1 MNTSLEQSKKLIEV
15 GIDINTADMFYADI
29 LVNDEHKYII
39 HPLES
44 YGFKTFKDTKGR
56 ESAKLKF
63 IPAWSLSAL
72 LDLMPKVISIMVSED
87 AAYRYELEW
96 QFANDN
102 SIRYV
107 GSDRKCLIDIYSDHD
122 DDKWKDL
129 IDTAFEMV
137 CWLKENGKI

>member
-1 MNTSLEQSKKLIEV
+1 MNKICTTIEQSKKLIELGMDV
-15 GIDINTADMFYADI
+15 KTADMDYVPC
-29 LVNDEHKYII
+29 VNDMNEYDYVVNIWNNEH
-39 HPLES
+39 E
-44 YGFKTFKDTKGR
+44 
-56 ESAKLKF
+56 ENW
-63 IPAWSLSAL
+63 IPCWSLTAL
-72 LDLMPKVISIMVSED
+72 LGLMPKVISIMVSED

-129 IDTAFEMV
+129 IDTAFQMV
-137 CWLKENGKI
+137 VWLKENNKI

>member
-1 MNTSLEQSKKLIEV
+1 MNTSLEQSKKLVEL

-56 ESAKLKF
+56 ESNKLKF

-72 LDLMPKVISIMVSED
+72 LDLLPKGED
-87 AAYRYELEW
+87 NNIDLCFGGYNGEEYIDEW
-96 QFANDN
+96 FCTFEDN
-102 SIRYV
+102 
-107 GSDRKCLIDIYSDHD
+107 KEPFEFHTCNNK
-122 DDKWKDL
+122 DKLD
-129 IDTAFEMV
+129 AVFEMIV
-137 CWLKENGKI
+137 YLKENNKL